1 MVRQYRRITC
11 NRSSYSTLGPRAAD
25 RLAAVNR
32 TVIAI
37 ALMLTL
43 LWQSFGLARADS
55 TGEALADREH
65 AAFHWQ
71 DEGHHHHDD
80 GAYHVEDSS
89 DSVRHLLADHVT
101 APLGL
106 LLGTAT
112 SFPPTGSVRPG
123 TELRSWPPH
132 PDPDGLFRPPR
143 LSA

>member
-1 MVRQYRRITC
+1 M
-11 NRSSYSTLGPRAAD
+11 NR
-25 RLAAVNR
+25 V
-32 TVIAI
+32 VIAI
-37 ALMLTL
+37 ALMLAL
-43 LWQSFGLARADS
+43 LWQSFGLARAGS
-55 TGEALADREH
+55 TGEAADREH

-71 DEGHHHHDD
+71 GEGHHHHDD

-89 DSVRHLLADHVT
+89 DSVRHLLTDHVT
-101 APLGL
+101 ASLGL

-123 TELRSWPPH
+123 TELRSGSPH